1 MKALASSA
9 TPKPGLQKT
18 TKEYD
23 DMVKKNNTITCNHVQ
38 TTLME
43 ASISSSTMNRRE
55 LLYYSIW

>member
-23 DMVKKNNTITCNHVQ
+23 DMVKKNNNITCNHVQ
-38 TTLME
+38 KTSME
-43 ASISSSTMNRRE
+43 ASISLSTMNRRE
-55 LLYYSIW
+55 LLYYSVW